1 MTADRDGFLAHLA
14 TGTTTVCR
22 CWQVRRGD
30 GVELGFT
37 DHDGNLRFDGI
48 DFLASSGMGARAFQQ
63 VTGLAVD
70 NSEAVGALSSASVRE
85 EDLAAGRFDGAE
97 VRCWQVNWQVPNQR
111 ILIFRGQFGEV
122 TRVNGS
128 FRVELRGLPEVLN
141 QPQGRVFQSGCSA
154 VLGDARCGVDLTLPD
169 HQIELAIAEQDD
181 LGGLWFDGVQA
192 LPDGWFARGSLAAIA
207 GVGAGL
213 ATVIRRDVVQG
224 GRRRIELWH
233 QPTVPLVSGS
243 IVRLTVGC
251 DRTATTCKAKFA
263 NFTRFRGFP
272 HIPGEDWLAS
282 YPTSTSPNNGGSR
295 LS

>member
-1 MTADRDGFLAHLA
+1 MTADRDGFLAHMA
-14 TGTTTVCR
+14 TGSTTVCR
-22 CWQVRRGD
+22 CWQVTRRD
-30 GVELGFT
+30 GVNYGFT

-48 DFLASSGMGARAFQQ
+48 DFLASSGMSARAFQQ

-70 NSEAVGALSSASVRE
+70 NSEAVGALSSAAVQE

-97 VRCWQVNWQVPNQR
+97 VRCWQVNWRAPDQR
-111 ILIFRGQFGEV
+111 LTVFRGQFGEV

-154 VLGDARCGVDLTLPD
+154 VLGDARCGIDLSQPGHRVEAALAEVDS
-169 HQIELAIAEQDD
+169 
-181 LGGLWFDGVQA
+181 LGGLWFDGLPA
-192 LPDGWFARGSLAAIA
+192 LAEGWFARGSLMP
-207 GVGAGL
+207 VEGAGAGI
-213 ATVIRRDVVQG
+213 ATVIRRDTQSS

-233 QPTVPLVSGS
+233 QPALPLAVGS

-251 DRTATTCKAKFA
+251 DRTASTCKAKFA
-263 NFTRFRGFP
+263 NFDNFRGFP

-282 YPTSTSPNNGGSR
+282 YPTSTSANTGGSR
-295 LS
+295 LA

>member
-14 TGTTTVCR
+14 TASTTLCR
-22 CWQVRRGD
+22 CWQVRRRD
-30 GVELGFT
+30 GVDYGFT
-37 DHDGNLRFDGI
+37 DHDGNIAFDGI
-48 DFLASSGMGARAFQQ
+48 GFLASSGMSARAFQQ

-70 NSEAVGALSSASVRE
+70 NSEAIGALSAAAVRE

-97 VRCWQVNWQVPNQR
+97 VRCWQVNWQAPDQR
-111 ILIFRGQFGEV
+111 ILVFRGQFGEV

-141 QPQGRVFQSGCSA
+141 QAQGRVFQSGCSA
-154 VLGDARCGVDLTLPD
+154 VLGDARCGVNLSLPN
-169 HQIELAIAEQDD
+169 HQIETVIAERDE
-181 LGGLWFDGVQA
+181 LGGLWFDGMPA
-192 LPDGWFARGSLAAIA
+192 LADGWFARGSLTP
-207 GVGAGL
+207 VEGAG
-213 ATVIRRDVVQG
+213 ADVVTAIRRDVLRD

-233 QPTVPLVSGS
+233 QPLVPLPVGS

-251 DRTATTCKAKFA
+251 DRTAATCKTKFA
-263 NFTRFRGFP
+263 NFINFRGFP

-282 YPTSTSPNNGGSR
+282 YPNSGTTNNGGSR

>member
-1 MTADRDGFLAHLA
+1 MDRDGFLAHLA
-14 TGTTTVCR
+14 TGCTTVCR
-22 CWQVRRGD
+22 CWHVLRRD
-30 GVELGFT
+30 GVSYGFT
-37 DHDGNLRFDGI
+37 DHDGNLAFDGI
-48 DFLASSGMGARAFQQ
+48 DFLASSGMSARAFQQ

-70 NSEAVGALSSASVRE
+70 NSEAIGALSSAAVQE
-85 EDLAAGRFDGAE
+85 DDLAAGRFDGAE
-97 VRCWQVNWQVPNQR
+97 VRCWQVNWRAPEQR
-111 ILIFRGQFGEV
+111 LTVFRGQFGEV

-128 FRVELRGLPEVLN
+128 FRVELRGLPEILN

-154 VLGDARCGVDLTLPD
+154 VLGDARCGVNLTLPD
-169 HQIELAIAEQDD
+169 HQVEVVLGEQDD
-181 LGGLWFDGVQA
+181 LGGLWFDGIGA
-192 LPDGWFARGSLAAIA
+192 LPDGWFARGSLAAI
-207 GVGAGL
+207 GGPGAGL

-233 QPTVPLVSGS
+233 QPTVPLAVGS

-263 NFTRFRGFP
+263 NFAHFRGFP

-282 YPTSTSPNNGGSR
+282 YPTSGSTNNGGSR

>member
-14 TGTTTVCR
+14 TGSTTVCR
-22 CWQVRRGD
+22 CWHVRRRD
-30 GVELGFT
+30 GVDYGFT
-37 DHDGNLRFDGI
+37 DHDSSLAFDGVS
-48 DFLASSGMGARAFQQ
+48 FLASSGMSARAFQQ

-70 NSEAVGALSSASVRE
+70 NSEAIGALSAAAVRE

-97 VRCWQVNWQVPNQR
+97 VWCWQVNWRAPDQR
-111 ILIFRGQFGEV
+111 IVLFRGQFGEV

-154 VLGDARCGVDLTLPD
+154 ILGDTRCGVNLALPNY
-169 HQIELAIAEQDD
+169 QIEAVLAALDE
-181 LGGLWFDGVQA
+181 LGGLWFDGLPA
-192 LPDGWFARGSLAAIA
+192 LADGWFARGGLTPLA
-207 GVGAGL
+207 GAGQGVVT
-213 ATVIRRDVVQG
+213 AIRRDLVQD

-233 QPTVPLVSGS
+233 APAAPLAVGS

-251 DRTATTCKAKFA
+251 DRTAATCKAKFA
-263 NFTRFRGFP
+263 NFVNFRGFP

-282 YPTSTSPNNGGSR
+282 YPTSGSVNNGGSR
-295 LS
+295 QS